1 MNRSG
6 KWYRDLC
13 DLVKRRDRACVA
25 AYRRCLP
32 FPLPYGAVHVHHI
45 RHRGGC
51 ASMDREENLISL
63 DPYIHAELHGGREA
77 EYRNY
82 IYTYMESKDV
92 PTVAFR
98 RSADSTG
105 LIFHG
110 AGIETPVT
118 PEEAAPEETFL
129 HHQVVCPKAK
139 RGIDPTL
146 CTKCPYWENGA
157 GLWACTYRR
166 ISN

>member
-13 DLVKRRDRACVA
+13 ELVKRRDRACVA

-63 DPYIHAELHGGREA
+63 DPYIHAELHGGRET
-77 EYRNY
+77 EYRHY
-82 IYTYMESKDV
+82 IYTYMESEE
-92 PTVAFR
+92 VAAWRAAHAEEIEEIMQSKEDFALRQRQRKHKTKKPLPPWR
-98 RSADSTG
+98 RDG
-105 LIFHG
+105 LG
-110 AGIETPVT
+110 
-118 PEEAAPEETFL
+118 
-129 HHQVVCPKAK
+129 K
-139 RGIDPTL
+139 
-146 CTKCPYWENGA
+146 
-157 GLWACTYRR
+157 
-166 ISN
+166 